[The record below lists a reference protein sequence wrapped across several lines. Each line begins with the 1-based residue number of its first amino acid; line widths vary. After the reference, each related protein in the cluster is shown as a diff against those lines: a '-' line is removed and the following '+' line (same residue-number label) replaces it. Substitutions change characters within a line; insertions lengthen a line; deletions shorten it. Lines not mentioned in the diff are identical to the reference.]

1 MIIIKK
7 EVQKMLI
14 GNVLGQLFVPILL
27 LIALVGVSAYLL
39 IKAWKNRKETS
50 TAITVVISL
59 LSLFMIF
66 GGLYALIFTISF
78 GWNT

>member
-1 MIIIKK
+1 
-7 EVQKMLI
+7 MLI